1 MFNSHNSIHLTLN
14 RFKKRLCI
22 GASMPNSLHCF
33 LPLCL
38 VPYTF
43 CLGIKNLYR
52 MPHTL
57 CLKILFLISL
67 ITITT
72 NPARAGTQTLELKTG
87 WNLVSFAVEPTNKAV
102 ATVFDPIIQSGQFE
116 SVWTF
121 DAVTEEWST
130 YPTVIPGVAPITEVA
145 VGKGY
150 WVKVTGSVSLEVS
163 GTEIPSGDLELTT
176 GWNLVGFPLEKT
188 TDYRYLLSGV
198 AISQIW
204 TYDANAGIF
213 KGIEFAAGTTTT
225 TKEEFTEI
233 NPGQAYWVYS
243 NQVITLGPVLSTS
256 MEADKD
262 FAPFLS
268 TDSPNDRV
276 VWSEFTLGDEN
287 IGAMGEDPDT
297 SPDIYF
303 DSPTT
308 QRAITFRDNL
318 ESQLIYVT
326 NIGSGALSYTAEIIN
341 PDASP
346 WVRFQVWDE
355 EQEKDIKTISSSGT
369 VSIET
374 KQLKLVADRT
384 QMAPGDY
391 TAKIRISSNGKADR
405 EPTRDIKV
413 HLQVASL
420 EGDYKLVA
428 SIDTVN
434 GKKADMHNPRYYLSL
449 YKDTNDPLVS
459 DIKGIIDERR
469 SLLMPARFYLTGQ
482 YYEASSNRFSVSGS
496 LVLPGR
502 DASADELGEDPGL
515 NPYQVDLKRDITLL
529 GDRSAAG
536 DSGLGPLDLKG
547 EYRETIR
554 NVLEDPIYLAGT
566 FVAYR
571 LDRKPATL
579 DSLNAYIYGELIPDG
594 TGDIERIIKVNPA
607 KRVLITEV
615 DITPNIDHPRPS
627 DLIVSLTSPN
637 GTQVILRQNSN
648 DAVGEVT
655 YDENA
660 LPLESM
666 DAFIG
671 EDSSSDWLLRIQD
684 TVPGESGSLVGCNL
698 SIKGTRIFK
707 VSGRIA
713 NVGKGATI
721 LLSGCGVSM
730 MTITGED
737 GTFSFDNLI
746 NCTYSITVIQAGYEQ
761 VTLEFTVDSED
772 LEGLTLDPTK
782 IVTPEPGFIMGPLA
796 GNVPLSV
803 EFVDT
808 TDLASGPRYS
818 YDWRIY
824 DMDAGTYH
832 DLTADHGPVVRHL
845 FTTPG
850 IYQVRMS
857 IYDTASPGTP
867 LYQVRKSENI
877 TVGMPVNAGYRILS
891 YTVYGSGGIDGDG
904 ESDREHTIF
913 DSATFD
919 VDRLPLAANIT
930 DTSGDEDTEAFGA
943 VEDPLTKTNQIIL
956 DAEDRPIG
964 DGKFDPPVGDNSM
977 RIYVNIGMGMPVIG
991 TSVSGQ
997 LRLHIGPNP

>member
-1 MFNSHNSIHLTLN
+1 MP
-14 RFKKRLCI
+14 
-22 GASMPNSLHCF
+22 GALHR
-33 LPLCL
+33 
-38 VPYTF
+38 VPTYLSF
-43 CLGIKNLYR
+43 
-52 MPHTL
+52 
-57 CLKILFLISL
+57 
-67 ITITT
+67 ITIFLAAVLT
-72 NPARAGTQTLELKTG
+72 NSSAQANTQTIELNTG
-87 WNLVSFAVEPTNKAV
+87 WNLVSFAVEPTDKSV

-121 DAVTEEWST
+121 DAISEVWST
-130 YPTVIPGVAPITEVA
+130 YPTVIPGVAPITEVT

-150 WVKVTGSVSLEVS
+150 WVKVTSSASLEVS
-163 GTEIPSGDLELTT
+163 GTAIPSGDLELTT

-213 KGIEFAAGTTTT
+213 KGVEFSAGTTTT
-225 TKEEFTEI
+225 TREDFTEI

-243 NQVITLGPVLSTS
+243 NQVLTLGPVLSTS

-268 TDSPNDRV
+268 TGSPNDRV
-276 VWSEFTLGDEN
+276 VWTEFTLGDEN

-341 PDASP
+341 PEASP

-355 EQEKDIKTISSSGT
+355 EEEKDVKTAFTSGT

-374 KQLKLVADRT
+374 KLLKLVADRT

-391 TAKIRISSNGKADR
+391 TAKIRISSNGKADQ
-405 EPTRDIKV
+405 EPVRDIKV
-413 HLQVASL
+413 HLRVATL

-449 YKDTNDPLVS
+449 YKDTNDPLKS
-459 DIKGIIDERR
+459 DIKGIIDEQR
-469 SLLMPARFYLTGQ
+469 SLLMPGRFYLTGQ

-502 DASADELGEDPGL
+502 DASADEVGLDPGL
-515 NPYQVDLKRDITLL
+515 NPYLVDLKRDITLL
-529 GDRSAAG
+529 GDRSAN
-536 DSGLGPLDLKG
+536 DDVGLGPLDLKG

-554 NVLEDPIYLAGT
+554 NVLAESIYLAGT

-571 LDRKPATL
+571 LNRKPSTL
-579 DSLNAYIYGELIPDG
+579 DTINAYIYGDLIPDG
-594 TGDIERIIKVNPA
+594 TGDIERIIKVDPG

-615 DITPNIDHPRPS
+615 DITPNITHQRPS
-627 DLIVSLTSPN
+627 DLIVSLTSPS
-637 GTQVILRQNSN
+637 GTEVILRQNSD

-671 EDSSSDWLLRIQD
+671 EDSSGDWLLKIRD
-684 TVPGESGSLVGCNL
+684 TEPGESGSLVACNL
-698 SIKGTRIFK
+698 SVKGTRIYK
-707 VSGRIA
+707 VSGQIA

-730 MTITGED
+730 MTTTGED

-761 VTLEFTVDSED
+761 VTLEFTVDGKD

-796 GNVPLSV
+796 GNAPLSV

-808 TDLASGPRYS
+808 TDLTAGPS
-818 YDWRIY
+818 
-824 DMDAGTYH
+824 
-832 DLTADHGPVVRHL
+832 
-845 FTTPG
+845 
-850 IYQVRMS
+850 
-857 IYDTASPGTP
+857 
-867 LYQVRKSENI
+867 
-877 TVGMPVNAGYRILS
+877 
-891 YTVYGSGGIDGDG
+891 
-904 ESDREHTIF
+904 
-913 DSATFD
+913 
-919 VDRLPLAANIT
+919 
-930 DTSGDEDTEAFGA
+930 
-943 VEDPLTKTNQIIL
+943 
-956 DAEDRPIG
+956 
-964 DGKFDPPVGDNSM
+964 
-977 RIYVNIGMGMPVIG
+977 
-991 TSVSGQ
+991 
-997 LRLHIGPNP
+997 